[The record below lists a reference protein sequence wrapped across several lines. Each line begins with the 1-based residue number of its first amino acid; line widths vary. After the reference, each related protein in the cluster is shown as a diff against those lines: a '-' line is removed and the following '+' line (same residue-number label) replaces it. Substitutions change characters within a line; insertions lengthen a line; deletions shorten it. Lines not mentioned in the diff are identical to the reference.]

1 MNEEVI
7 RKVSDKIN
15 LKDYQIKNVISMLSE
30 GATIPFM
37 ARYRKEVTGN
47 LNEDELRLIETEY
60 NYMVNLENRKE
71 DVKRLIDEKGML
83 TEELVKA
90 INEASKL
97 SEVEDIYAP
106 FKEKRKTKGTEAIKL
121 GLEPLAKI
129 IMSLPNKT
137 RDEIAKDFINENV
150 KSVDD
155 AITNAGYIIADWI
168 SDKPKYRKS
177 IRNYYWY
184 NGLVKGKLKKGAVD
198 EAKTYEIYYDFE
210 CKITNIKPHQVLAL
224 ARADKEKVVTYSLS
238 LDKSG
243 VIKYLEEQ
251 VIGNKNHH

>member
-90 INEASKL
+90 INEATKL

-106 FKEKRKTKGTEAIKL
+106 I
-121 GLEPLAKI
+121 
-129 IMSLPNKT
+129 
-137 RDEIAKDFINENV
+137 
-150 KSVDD
+150 
-155 AITNAGYIIADWI
+155 
-168 SDKPKYRKS
+168 
-177 IRNYYWY
+177 
-184 NGLVKGKLKKGAVD
+184 
-198 EAKTYEIYYDFE
+198 
-210 CKITNIKPHQVLAL
+210 
-224 ARADKEKVVTYSLS
+224 
-238 LDKSG
+238 
-243 VIKYLEEQ
+243 
-251 VIGNKNHH
+251 

>member
-1 MNEEVI
+1 MFFWYNQVRIEVYSMNEEVI

-83 TEELVKA
+83 TLELVKA

-121 GLEPLAKI
+121 
-129 IMSLPNKT
+129 
-137 RDEIAKDFINENV
+137 
-150 KSVDD
+150 
-155 AITNAGYIIADWI
+155 
-168 SDKPKYRKS
+168 
-177 IRNYYWY
+177 
-184 NGLVKGKLKKGAVD
+184 
-198 EAKTYEIYYDFE
+198 
-210 CKITNIKPHQVLAL
+210 
-224 ARADKEKVVTYSLS
+224 
-238 LDKSG
+238 
-243 VIKYLEEQ
+243 
-251 VIGNKNHH
+251 

>member
-198 EAKTYEIYYDFE
+198 ETKTYEIYYDL
-210 CKITNIKPHQVLAL
+210 NV
-224 ARADKEKVVTYSLS
+224 R
-238 LDKSG
+238 
-243 VIKYLEEQ
+243 
-251 VIGNKNHH
+251 

>member
-121 GLEPLAKI
+121 GLEPLARI

-137 RDEIAKDFINENV
+137 RD
-150 KSVDD
+150 
-155 AITNAGYIIADWI
+155 
-168 SDKPKYRKS
+168 
-177 IRNYYWY
+177 
-184 NGLVKGKLKKGAVD
+184 
-198 EAKTYEIYYDFE
+198 
-210 CKITNIKPHQVLAL
+210 
-224 ARADKEKVVTYSLS
+224 
-238 LDKSG
+238 
-243 VIKYLEEQ
+243 
-251 VIGNKNHH
+251 

>member
-90 INEASKL
+90 INEATKL

-121 GLEPLAKI
+121 GLEP
-129 IMSLPNKT
+129 
-137 RDEIAKDFINENV
+137 
-150 KSVDD
+150 
-155 AITNAGYIIADWI
+155 
-168 SDKPKYRKS
+168 
-177 IRNYYWY
+177 
-184 NGLVKGKLKKGAVD
+184 
-198 EAKTYEIYYDFE
+198 
-210 CKITNIKPHQVLAL
+210 
-224 ARADKEKVVTYSLS
+224 
-238 LDKSG
+238 
-243 VIKYLEEQ
+243 
-251 VIGNKNHH
+251 

>member
-90 INEASKL
+90 INEAGKL

-150 KSVDD
+150 KSVDE

-168 SDKPKYRKS
+168 SDKPKYRKT

-184 NGLVKGKLKKGAVD
+184 NGIVKGKLKK
-198 EAKTYEIYYDFE
+198 
-210 CKITNIKPHQVLAL
+210 VLKMRL
-224 ARADKEKVVTYSLS
+224 KHMKFIMILS
-238 LDKSG
+238 
-243 VIKYLEEQ
+243 VR
-251 VIGNKNHH
+251 

>member
-90 INEASKL
+90 INEATKL

-150 KSVDD
+150 KSIDD

-224 ARADKEKVVTYSLS
+224 ARADKEKL
-238 LDKSG
+238 
-243 VIKYLEEQ
+243 
-251 VIGNKNHH
+251 

>member
-106 FKEKRKTKGTEAIKL
+106 FKEKRKTKGTESIKL

-137 RDEIAKDFINENV
+137 RD
-150 KSVDD
+150 
-155 AITNAGYIIADWI
+155 
-168 SDKPKYRKS
+168 
-177 IRNYYWY
+177 
-184 NGLVKGKLKKGAVD
+184 
-198 EAKTYEIYYDFE
+198 
-210 CKITNIKPHQVLAL
+210 
-224 ARADKEKVVTYSLS
+224 
-238 LDKSG
+238 
-243 VIKYLEEQ
+243 
-251 VIGNKNHH
+251 

>member
-1 MNEEVI
+1 MKRECL
-7 RKVSDKIN
+7 RKN
-15 LKDYQIKNVISMLSE
+15 QI
-30 GATIPFM
+30 
-37 ARYRKEVTGN
+37 
-47 LNEDELRLIETEY
+47 
-60 NYMVNLENRKE
+60 
-71 DVKRLIDEKGML
+71 
-83 TEELVKA
+83 KA

-184 NGLVKGKLKKGAVD
+184 NGLVKGKLKKMLLM
-198 EAKTYEIYYDFE
+198 KLRHRNLLMI
-210 CKITNIKPHQVLAL
+210 
-224 ARADKEKVVTYSLS
+224 LS
-238 LDKSG
+238 
-243 VIKYLEEQ
+243 VR
-251 VIGNKNHH
+251 